1 MTGDWQPLPGARPYD
16 AEVGVV
22 QHGERSGGPSS
33 LRGVLS
39 RP

>member
-1 MTGDWQPLPGARPYD
+1 MTGNWQPLPGARPYD

-22 QHGERSGGPSS
+22 QHGERSGSPPPAC
-33 LRGVLS
+33 GVLS